1 MNDQQSKFEEQK
13 RMRAKR
19 HTFALGSD
27 QRQYDHEVLDI
38 ARVVRVVKG
47 GRRFRFRATVLIGD
61 RSGRVGMGIGK
72 SRDVQDAIRKA
83 QDAANRNV
91 IVVPIDSGTIAHAIE
106 AKYKGGFITMR
117 PARAGTG
124 IVAGGVVRM
133 IADLAGIQDVISK
146 AYGSSNKI
154 SNARAALKALTQLKG

>member
-1 MNDQQSKFEEQK
+1 MNDTQHKTEGG
-13 RMRAKR
+13 RPMRKR

-83 QDAANRNV
+83 QESAGRS
-91 IVVPIDSGTIAHAIE
+91 VVLVPLTSGTIPHSIE
-106 AKYKGGFITMR
+106 AKYKGGFVTMR
-117 PARAGTG
+117 PARPGTG
-124 IVAGGVVRM
+124 IIAGGV
-133 IADLAGIQDVISK
+133 I
-146 AYGSSNKI
+146 
-154 SNARAALKALTQLKG
+154 